1 MSDRRT
7 ETGNIKDRYSY
18 DEPPRKNAR
27 ERFAEYQ
34 KELKEEKENRN
45 RPPGKTVIVKKKEEN
60 KADIKTPAEEYGRYG
75 GVDYIK
81 DLFLDI
87 ADEIQY
93 RLRLDKIKG
102 EKKEKAAV
110 IGLAA
115 AIVLAIV
122 IFIIILCSGKTERIS
137 FTGGSAA
144 YSIGKEQFTLSEE
157 PYSCDG
163 AVYVPA
169 EDILKQFG
177 YEVVWNEEMNAFS
190 VTEKKTVSYVYPQS
204 DIVTYDGQDYQFK
217 YPTMLHNDIVFM
229 PVTMLTQ
236 FTEDTISTDGDFKL
250 VKRPSRD
257 TLETTSITDEY
268 RLSAEPVK
276 YNDVYLVGEDTAM
289 EMLAYTDAN
298 SAEYAS
304 VVNSIAAELPEVKV
318 YNIAIP
324 SMAEFYG
331 PSQIYTDQISGIK
344 SIYRQL
350 DPAVMPI
357 NAVDELWQHADE
369 KIYFNTDHHWTQ
381 RGAYYAYKA
390 FVENKGWEADPLESF
405 ETQNYDG
412 FLGSW
417 INELSGTPGAD
428 ILSAHPELLE
438 RFMPK
443 TEYSGCVYDDMRMQK
458 LAADNW
464 TAIKLDDNAY
474 TTFLG
479 GDMPLIHFRTNL
491 GNGRSIMVIK
501 ESFGNAFAPWLLN
514 NYQDIYIV
522 DPRNFNG
529 FGGHNEEFKLRT
541 FYDEVA
547 RFDDLIIISYP
558 NSTTSSLRKNILNLV
573 K

>member
-1 MSDRRT
+1 MTDRRT
-7 ETGNIKDRYSY
+7 ETRNIRDRYSY
-18 DEPPRKNAR
+18 DEPPRKSAR

-34 KELKEEKENRN
+34 KELKEEQENRN
-45 RPPGKTVIVKKKEEN
+45 KPPRKTVVVTKEETQRRN
-60 KADIKTPAEEYGRYG
+60 TKTPQVRSRGYSGADR
-75 GVDYIK
+75 VK

-93 RLRLDKIKG
+93 RLKLRGAYEDR
-102 EKKEKAAV
+102 KEKLAV

-115 AIVLAIV
+115 AIVLAII
-122 IFIIILCSGKTERIS
+122 IFILILCGGKTRKIS
-137 FTGGSAA
+137 FTGGSTA
-144 YSIGKEQFTLSEE
+144 YSIGEEQFTLSQE

-169 EDILKQFG
+169 EDILRQFG
-177 YEVVWNEEMNAFS
+177 YEVSWNADMNAFS
-190 VTEKKTVSYVYPQS
+190 VAEKRKVSYIYPQS
-204 DIVTYDGQDYQFK
+204 DIVNYDGQDYQFK
-217 YPTMLHNDIVFM
+217 SPTMIHNDIVFM

-236 FTEDTISTDGDFKL
+236 FTEDTISTDGDFKV
-250 VKRPSRD
+250 VKRPFRD

-298 SAEYAS
+298 SSEYAS
-304 VVNSIAAELPEVKV
+304 VINSIAAALPEVQV

-331 PSQIYTDQISGIK
+331 PPKLYTDQISGIK
-344 SIYRQL
+344 SIYQKL
-350 DPAVMPI
+350 DQSVMPI
-357 NAVDELWQHADE
+357 NAVEEMWQHADE
-369 KIYFNTDHHWTQ
+369 KLFFNTDHHWTQ

-417 INELSGTPGAD
+417 LNELKGTPGAD
-428 ILSAHPELLE
+428 ILGAHSELLE

-443 TEYSGCVYDDMRMQK
+443 TEYTGYVYDDMRMQK
-458 LAADNW
+458 EAADNW
-464 TAIKLDDNAY
+464 PAIKTDDNAY

-479 GDMPLIHFRTNL
+479 GDMPLIHFQTNL
-491 GNGRSIMVIK
+491 NNNRSVVVIK

-514 NYQDIYIV
+514 NYRDIYII

-529 FGGHNEEFKLRT
+529 FGGHNEGFNLRN

-547 RFDDLIIISYP
+547 QFDDLIVISYP
-558 NSTTSSLRKNILNLV
+558 NSTTSSLRQNIANLI

>member
-7 ETGNIKDRYSY
+7 ETGNSRGRYSY
-18 DEPPRKNAR
+18 DESPRKSAR

-34 KELKEEKENRN
+34 RELKEEQENRY
-45 RPPGKTVIVKKKEEN
+45 RPPQKTVITKEKTEKETEI
-60 KADIKTPAEEYGRYG
+60 KAPEAKSRKYSGTYH
-75 GVDYIK
+75 IK
-81 DLFLDI
+81 DLFRDI
-87 ADEIQY
+87 ADEIRY
-93 RLRLDKIKG
+93 ALRHVRIK
-102 EKKEKAAV
+102 EEIKEKASV

-115 AIVLAIV
+115 AVALALV
-122 IFIIILCSGKTERIS
+122 IFIIILCGDKTEKIS
-137 FTGGSAA
+137 FTGGSTAW
-144 YSIGKEQFTLSEE
+144 SIGEEQFTLSQE
-157 PYSCDG
+157 PYNCDE
-163 AVYVPA
+163 AIYVPA
-169 EDILKQFG
+169 EDILRQLG
-177 YEVVWNEEMNAFS
+177 YEVAWDGDMNAFS
-190 VTEKKTVSYVYPQS
+190 VVEKKTVSYVYPES
-204 DIVTYDGQDYQFK
+204 DIVTYDGQDFQFK
-217 YPTMLHNDIVFM
+217 SPTMIHNDIVFM

-236 FTEDTISTDGDFKL
+236 FTEDDIITDGDFKT

-257 TLETTSITDEY
+257 MLETTSISDAY
-268 RLSAEPVK
+268 RLAAKPVK
-276 YNDVYLVGEDTAM
+276 YNNVYLVGDDTAM

-298 SAEYAS
+298 GSEYAS
-304 VVNSIAAELPEVKV
+304 AVNSIAAALPEVQV

-331 PSQIYTDQISGIK
+331 PPPLYTDQISGIK
-344 SIYRQL
+344 KIYQQL
-350 DPAVMPI
+350 DTAVMPI

-390 FVENKGWEADPLESF
+390 FVENKGWEADPLETF

-417 INELSGTPGAD
+417 MNELSGTAGAD
-428 ILSAHPELLE
+428 ILGAHPELLE

-443 TEYSGCVYDDMRMQK
+443 NSYSGWVYDDMRMQK

-464 TAIKLDDNAY
+464 PAIKTDDNAY

-479 GDMPLIHFRTNL
+479 GDMPLIHFRTDLN
-491 GNGRSIMVIK
+491 NGKSVMVIK

-514 NYQDIYIV
+514 NYQDVYIV

-529 FGGHNEEFKLRT
+529 FGGHNETFSLRT

-547 RFDDLIIISYP
+547 RFDDLIVISYP
-558 NSTTSSLRKNILNLV
+558 NSTTSSLRQNMVNLI